1 MKALLSL
8 VLTVTAALVA
18 ASLCGCA
25 WVDPTPVPNTP
36 GSGIAST
43 TGAPRATVAYFQQV
57 YPPKGWPPRN
67 ARYRAAVCPLLVSRE
82 AVIFLSGESS
92 QEILAHA
99 EVGNAKVMA
108 VVQNKPG
115 QPQFYVAERLSDK
128 AQAILMEELLAKGP
142 FEVINT
148 SKTGFLAEEFFD
160 DLEKKAVPFC
170 VLGCLDSEAKNAKE
184 IWVYLRLVDTST
196 RAVRCAVSAQGATLD
211 EAVRQGAAKLVKSLN
226 P

>member
-1 MKALLSL
+1 MKALHSL
-8 VLTVTAALVA
+8 ALMGIAALMA
-18 ASLCGCA
+18 ANLCGCA
-25 WVDPTPVPNTP
+25 WVNRTSVPNTP
-36 GSGIAST
+36 GSGTALT
-43 TGAPRATVAYFQQV
+43 TGAPHETLTYFQQV
-57 YPPKGWPPRN
+57 YPPKGWPSEN

-82 AVIFLSGESS
+82 AVLFLSGESS
-92 QEILAHA
+92 QKILAHA

-160 DLEKKAVPFC
+160 DLEKKAVPLC
-170 VLGCLDSEAKNAKE
+170 VLGCLDSEGANAKE
-184 IWVYLRLVDTST
+184 VWVYLRLVDTST

-226 P
+226 R